1 LGAFEYPRGLGDEGN
16 REVAI
21 SIEALETDDSAEQHL
36 AEA

>member
-1 LGAFEYPRGLGDEGN
+1 MGDEGN

-21 SIEALETDDSAEQHL
+21 SIEALETDGSAEQHL